1 MSAIPLPGTR
11 RRRGAPTWVVAFAI
25 LVAAIVAGLTVSA
38 LRQRADD
45 ARREQVVFER
55 VRALVNEES
64 SLELEAAVA
73 PGARDQHARLIQ
85 AKRHAVE
92 GALADLRREA
102 PRPLADALA
111 DYQHAVDDELRLFA
125 QKRDDAA
132 IDVAERRVDPSLQRL
147 RFALDQAGEESSHDA
162 SVTGFQANAGAVVF
176 LALAAIFS
184 VLLLRALLR
193 TRRSLEHAEE
203 RALRESERWFRS
215 LVQEATELIVVVDP
229 DTTIRYATE
238 SITPLL
244 GYHPENVLGKK
255 LVELAHPDD
264 VGHLQQV
271 AAAEPSRRA
280 FECRLWSQ
288 AGTWMFME
296 WAQGVR
302 PDAAGCILTG
312 RDVSER
318 KKLEQELRHQAFHDS
333 LTGLANR
340 ALFEDRLAHALAG
353 LRRREGG
360 LAVLFVDLDDFKTV
374 NDSLGHS
381 IGDDLLRSVGE
392 RLRYNLRGS
401 DTAARLGGDEF
412 GVLLDGAATP
422 EGATEAARRLLNAL
436 EPPFT
441 IDGRHLTV
449 SASVGIS
456 LATSGAETMEE
467 LMRNAD
473 LAMYEAKRRGG
484 AQWRVFEEAMHAV
497 ALGRLQ
503 LGAELHS
510 AVEQEQFELHFQPVV
525 RLDNA
530 AVIGAEALVRW
541 RHPERGLLPPS
552 HFLPLAEQ
560 TGLVVPIGRWVLAHA
575 CHALADWQRDHPR
588 DEPLSLSVNVSMRQ
602 LHESRVVEDVRAALD
617 AAGVEPQQ
625 LVLEITES
633 FLADETEEVLRCLQR
648 LRALGVR
655 LAVDDFGTGYSA
667 LSYLQRFPID
677 MLKIDRSFVEHARR
691 ASPSVNLVRSIV
703 QLGRSLHLD
712 IVAEGIEEG
721 EQAEELLAMGVTAG
735 QGFYYSEPLAPDRF
749 EALLAMDSRLQ
760 VPPEL
765 V

>member
-1 MSAIPLPGTR
+1 M
-11 RRRGAPTWVVAFAI
+11 WVVACAI
-25 LVAAIVAGLTVSA
+25 LVAATIAGLGVSA

-45 ARREQVVFER
+45 ARREQLVFER

-64 SLELEAAVA
+64 SLELEAVVA

-85 AKRHAVE
+85 AKRRALQ
-92 GALADLRREA
+92 GALAELPQQAA
-102 PRPLADALA
+102 PPFAGALA
-111 DYQHAVDDELRLFA
+111 TYQDAVDEELRLLA

-132 IDVAERRVDPSLQRL
+132 IDVGERRVDPSLQRL
-147 RFALDQAGEESSHDA
+147 RSALDEAAAESSHEA
-162 SVTGFQANAGAVVF
+162 SVTGFQANAGAVLV

-184 VLLLRALLR
+184 VLLLRAFLR
-193 TRRSLEHAEE
+193 TRRSLVHAEE
-203 RALRESERWFRS
+203 HALRESERWFRS
-215 LVQEATELIVVVDP
+215 LVQEATELILVVDP
-229 DTTIRYATE
+229 DTTVRYMTD

-244 GYHPENVLGKK
+244 GYHPENILGKK

-264 VGHLQQV
+264 VAHLQQV
-271 AAAEPSRRA
+271 AASEPTGHA
-280 FECRLWSQ
+280 FECRLWSR
-288 AGTWMFME
+288 AGTWIFME
-296 WAQGVR
+296 WAHGTR
-302 PDAAGCILTG
+302 PDAPGCILTG

-422 EGATEAARRLLNAL
+422 EAATEAARRLLSAL

-441 IDGRHLTV
+441 IDGRHLSV

-456 LATSGAETMEE
+456 LAASGRETMEE

-503 LGAELHS
+503 LGAELQR
-510 AVEQEQFELHFQPVV
+510 AVEHEQFELHFQPVV
-525 RLDNA
+525 RLDTA
-530 AVIGAEALVRW
+530 AVIGAEALIRW
-541 RHPERGLLPPS
+541 RHPERGLLSPA

-560 TGLVVPIGRWVLAHA
+560 TGLIVPMGRWVLAQA
-575 CHALADWQRDHPR
+575 CHTLADWQRDHPR

-602 LHESRVVEDVRAALD
+602 LRGSRVVEDVRAALD
-617 AAGVEPQQ
+617 AAGVEPHQ

-633 FLADETEEVLRCLQR
+633 FLADETDEVVRCLQR

-691 ASPSVNLVRSIV
+691 ASPSLNLVRSIV

-712 IVAEGIEEG
+712 IVAEGIEEA
-721 EQAEELLAMGVTAG
+721 EQAEELLAMGVTSG
-735 QGFYYSEPLAPDRF
+735 QGFYYAEPLVPERLA
-749 EALLAMDSRLQ
+749 ALLATDARLQ
-760 VPPEL
+760 VSPER

>member
-1 MSAIPLPGTR
+1 VIPLPGTR
-11 RRRGAPTWVVAFAI
+11 RRRGAPTWVVACAI
-25 LVAAIVAGLTVSA
+25 LVAATIAGLAVSA

-45 ARREQVVFER
+45 ARREQLVFER

-64 SLELEAAVA
+64 SLELEAVVA

-85 AKRHAVE
+85 AKRRALQAALAE
-92 GALADLRREA
+92 LPQKAAPSFAGALATYHD
-102 PRPLADALA
+102 
-111 DYQHAVDDELRLFA
+111 AVDEELRLLA

-132 IDVAERRVDPSLQRL
+132 IDVGERRVDPSLQRL
-147 RFALDQAGEESSHDA
+147 RSGLDQAAAESSHEA
-162 SVTGFQANAGAVVF
+162 SVTGFQANAGAVVI
-176 LALAAIFS
+176 LAFAALFS
-184 VLLLRALLR
+184 VLLVRAFLR
-193 TRRSLEHAEE
+193 TRRSLVHAEE

-229 DTTIRYATE
+229 DTTVRYLTD

-244 GYHPENVLGKK
+244 GYDPEHVLGKK

-271 AAAEPSRRA
+271 TASEPSGHA
-280 FECRLWSQ
+280 FECRLWSR
-288 AGTWMFME
+288 AGTWIFME
-296 WAQGVR
+296 WAHGTR
-302 PDAAGCILTG
+302 PDAPGCILTG

-422 EGATEAARRLLNAL
+422 EAATEAARRLLNAL

-441 IDGRHLTV
+441 IDGRHLSV

-456 LATSGAETMEE
+456 LAASGRETMEE

-503 LGAELHS
+503 LGAELQR
-510 AVEQEQFELHFQPVV
+510 AVEHEQFEVHFQPVV
-525 RLDNA
+525 RLDTA
-530 AVIGAEALVRW
+530 AVIGAEALIRW
-541 RHPERGLLPPS
+541 RHPERGLLSPA

-560 TGLVVPIGRWVLAHA
+560 TGLIVPIGRWVLAQA
-575 CHALADWQRDHPR
+575 CHTLADWQRDYPR
-588 DEPLSLSVNVSMRQ
+588 AEPLSLSVNVSMRQ

-633 FLADETEEVLRCLQR
+633 FLADETDEVLRCLQR

-691 ASPSVNLVRSIV
+691 ASPSLNLVRSIV

-712 IVAEGIEEG
+712 IVAEGIEEA
-721 EQAEELLAMGVTAG
+721 EQAEELLAMGVTSG
-735 QGFYYSEPLAPDRF
+735 QGFYYAEPLVPDRF
-749 EALLAMDSRLQ
+749 ADLLATDTRLR
-760 VPPEL
+760 VPADL
-765 V
+765 L